1 MKPFIFLFLITSF
14 LTLSAKKK
22 NKHYKEPIQNTHQ
35 LDSLS
40 NLNNKPFDKNSIVV
54 IYTYLSCK
62 PCQVLAQKIQKKL
75 NKPEYLKRIV
85 FINDIDIAFNPEKV
99 KQSLNSKAFPF
110 PYFMTKQPQITGT
123 YPLICFYNERGM
135 LINTLKGYRSTYLT
149 SIKNFLQNSDS
160 TNKKKD

>member
-1 MKPFIFLFLITSF
+1 MKPLIFLFLIVSF
-14 LTLSAKKK
+14 LTLSAKKN

-54 IYTYLSCK
+54 IYTYSSCK

-75 NKPEYLKRIV
+75 NQPEYLKRIV
-85 FINDIDIAFNPEKV
+85 FVNDIDIAFNPEKV

-110 PYFMTKQPQITGT
+110 PYFMTKQPQIAGTLPEPRRRRLAPFPCNVRLSALISIFIVILHKDGLLATKQTG
-123 YPLICFYNERGM
+123 
-135 LINTLKGYRSTYLT
+135 
-149 SIKNFLQNSDS
+149 
-160 TNKKKD
+160 

>member
-14 LTLSAKKK
+14 LTLYAKNLDK
-22 NKHYKEPIQNTHQ
+22 NYKEPIQNTHQ

-75 NKPEYLKRIV
+75 NQPEYLKRIV
-85 FINDIDIAFNPEKV
+85 FVNDIDIAFNPEKV

-123 YPLICFYNERGM
+123 YPLICFYDEHGN
-135 LINTLKGYRSTYLT
+135 LINTVKGYRSSYLT
-149 SIKNFLQNSDS
+149 LIKNFLQDS
-160 TNKKKD
+160 ASSSKKKE